1 MQKKRWQIAQPLT
14 PQANEALAAFSPVL
28 RQVLFN
34 RGYATDGDAR
44 AFLRAET
51 NVNTDPFQMVGMD
64 QAIAR
69 IRRAIDQGEKIAIYG
84 DYDVDGVTATA
95 LLVQS
100 IQSLG
105 GNVKQ
110 KIPNRFDEGYGLNP
124 EALTR
129 SRQTAP
135 GW

>member
-34 RGYATDGDAR
+34 RGYATDVEAR

-51 NVNTDPFQMVGMD
+51 NLNTDPFQMTGMD
-64 QAIAR
+64 EAIAR

-100 IQSLG
+100 IRSLG
-105 GNVKQ
+105 GNA
-110 KIPNRFDEGYGLNP
+110 EAENP
-124 EALTR
+124 QPVRRRLWT
-129 SRQTAP
+129 
-135 GW
+135 